1 MEIALPTNSVT
12 NLLTAIYALRA
23 TTTVPQEPPAEIDRG
38 SLKVLRSL
46 FCSTLGPDIG
56 GEYERETRDFAT
68 RLFPW

>member
-38 SLKVLRSL
+38 SLKGSEIPVLL
-46 FCSTLGPDIG
+46 YIGP
-56 GEYERETRDFAT
+56 
-68 RLFPW
+68 